1 MSVQNNLAVAQQ
13 FLAKLGADAPPEEI
27 AKLFSADLDWNIPG
41 ETGVLPW
48 IGHKTGRGAVIDF
61 VHDSRQMIERL
72 GFEVHDVLASE
83 ERAIIFGE
91 LASRIKSTGKTIEQ
105 AYAIVLTI
113 VGNEITRFLMLED
126 SFATAN
132 AARAA

>member
-1 MSVQNNLAVAQQ
+1 MSVKKNLDIAQQ
-13 FLAKLGADAPPEEI
+13 FLTKLGEGASPEEV

-41 ETGVLPW
+41 DTGVLPW
-48 IGHKTGRGAVIDF
+48 IGHKTGRGAVVDF
-61 VHDSRQMIERL
+61 VRDTGQMIERIGL
-72 GFEVHDVLASE
+72 EVLDVLASE

-91 LASRIKSTGKTIEQ
+91 LASRIKSTGKTVEQ

-113 VGNEITRFLMLED
+113 AGDEITRFLMLED

-132 AARAA
+132 AARAG